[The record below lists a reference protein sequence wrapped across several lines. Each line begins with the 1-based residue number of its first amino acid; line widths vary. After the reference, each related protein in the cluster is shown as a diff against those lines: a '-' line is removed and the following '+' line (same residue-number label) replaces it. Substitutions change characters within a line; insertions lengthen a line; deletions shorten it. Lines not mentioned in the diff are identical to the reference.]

1 MRVASFL
8 WKGVVVAVAFVVGAF
23 AANQAGWSG
32 ADLVVNAPIM
42 ETAEDLIT
50 GVIFG
55 ASFAAIVGTVFLIYR
70 LAKHV
75 LWVAGPILL
84 YVALVP
90 GVWHGVQSDF
100 DATRGAALLEG
111 HANAYAIEHMTE
123 RGRYRSCNDDRI
135 QLTDDAKA
143 ACKRA
148 LDVGPGEPI
157 PGSEH
162 KCGLLGQYVCVYT
175 APEEE

>member
-8 WKGVVVAVAFVVGAF
+8 WKGAVVAVAFVAGAF

-50 GVIFG
+50 GVTFG
-55 ASFAAIVGTVFLIYR
+55 ASFSVIVGTVFLIYR

-100 DATRGAALLEG
+100 DVTRGAVLLEG
-111 HANAYAIEHMTE
+111 RANAYAIEHMTE